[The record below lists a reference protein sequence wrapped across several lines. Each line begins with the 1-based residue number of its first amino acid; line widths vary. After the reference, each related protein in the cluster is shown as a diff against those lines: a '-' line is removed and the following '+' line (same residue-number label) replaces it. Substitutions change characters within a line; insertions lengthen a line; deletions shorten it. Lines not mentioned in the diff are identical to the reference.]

1 MNNKWKK
8 KFRRG
13 NLGEIPQQAS
23 NNLQAPELAPSRKE
37 KAEFNKRI
45 KPLGLKVSEEFF
57 WQLKELA
64 LQEKCL
70 MVEVIEKAV
79 DNYKDNKLKK

>member
-23 NNLQAPELAPSRKE
+23 NNLTAPEIAPLRKE
-37 KAEFNKRI
+37 NNEPNKRVKSI
-45 KPLGLKVSEEFF
+45 GFKVSEEFF
-57 WQLKELA
+57 WELKELA

-70 MVEVIEKAV
+70 MVEIIEKAV
-79 DNYKDNKLKK
+79 EGYKNKKK

>member
-1 MNNKWKK
+1 MNKKWQK

-23 NNLQAPELAPSRKE
+23 NNLQAPEIAPLRKE
-37 KAEFNKRI
+37 NNEPSKRV
-45 KPLGLKVSEEFF
+45 KPIGFKVSEEFF
-57 WQLKELA
+57 WELKQLA

-70 MVEVIEKAV
+70 MVEIIEKAV
-79 DNYKDNKLKK
+79 DDYKNKKK